1 MKKYQVREHS
11 ESSDGDH
18 DDAGYGEDERI
29 DRRAD
34 VEHVRSRCVVHGCC
48 KNANK
53 DVISRS
59 KIESKKGKFLNV
71 FS

>member
-18 DDAGYGEDERI
+18 DDAGNGEDERI
-29 DRRAD
+29 DRRVD
-34 VEHVRSRCVVHGCC
+34 VEHVRSRGVVHGCC

-59 KIESKKGKFLNV
+59 KIKRKKSPV
-71 FS
+71 FYVLS

>member
-18 DDAGYGEDERI
+18 DDAGNGEDERI
-29 DRRAD
+29 DGRAD

-53 DVISRS
+53 DVISQS
-59 KIESKKGKFLNV
+59 KIERKKVQF
-71 FS
+71 FMF